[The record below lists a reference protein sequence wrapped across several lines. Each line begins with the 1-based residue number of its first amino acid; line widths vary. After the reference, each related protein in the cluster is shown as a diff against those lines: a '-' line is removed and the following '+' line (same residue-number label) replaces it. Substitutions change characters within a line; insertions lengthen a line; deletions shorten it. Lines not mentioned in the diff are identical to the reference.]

1 MTRPQNKTKL
11 AAKASRVLS
20 LTHQYGEGWVL
31 GGEIMDMADH
41 GVTKVVCLQ
50 PFGCIANQVIARGIE
65 SRLRNAHPS
74 LELLYVDLD
83 HNTSAANLFN
93 RMELL
98 VAPPLDTTLP
108 IAM

>member
-1 MTRPQNKTKL
+1 MHFPVPREL
-11 AAKASRVLS
+11 AAKASRILS

-31 GGEIMDMADH
+31 GGEIMDMAEQ

-65 SRLRNAHPS
+65 SRLRAAHPS
-74 LELLYVDLD
+74 LELLFVDLD

-93 RMELL
+93 RLELL
-98 VAPPLDTTLP
+98 IAPPLETSLP

>member
-1 MTRPQNKTKL
+1 M
-11 AAKASRVLS
+11 
-20 LTHQYGEGWVL
+20 HQYGEGWVL
-31 GGEIMDMADH
+31 GGEIVDMAEH

-65 SRLRNAHPS
+65 SRLRAAHPS

-98 VAPPLDTTLP
+98 IAPPLDAGLP